1 MDNFNTEYMERL
13 HIEFAKDAYAATNH
27 KDEFVQ
33 MATWQERKENVT
45 VLTGR
50 SLTQRL

>member
-1 MDNFNTEYMERL
+1 VETHVLDERNEACVV
-13 HIEFAKDAYAATNH
+13 HIIEEPTDVEQKDADLEA
-27 KDEFVQ
+27 VG
-33 MATWQERKENVT
+33 MRSVT